1 MVCTHTLREQRGH
14 GMTNKFAGLLWRVC
28 AGADVDAIDAT
39 TGTSLLHRAVHH
51 STDPFVTQFLLQVG
65 ANTAHADVSGAT
77 PLHLAAELEGCE
89 AHVDALLQV
98 GADVNVQDGGAF
110 WLTLSQCIMRMHG

>member
-1 MVCTHTLREQRGH
+1 M
-14 GMTNKFAGLLWRVC
+14 
-28 AGADVDAIDAT
+28 DAIDAT

-77 PLHLAAELEGCE
+77 PLHLAAELEGRE

-98 GADVNVQDGGAF
+98 GADVNVQDGGASAVGSV
-110 WLTLSQCIMRMHG
+110 LVHHADARLMCL